1 MEQQL
6 HEFAFRTAEP
16 DACGY
21 WAEPVTFVVYRQQS
35 LQEWARLIRKAVHP
49 LIVIDE
55 QNDVRGTIEAN
66 TMLRLMTEVDSLES
80 VLPLEALEE
89 VTFVDS
95 GSSIHDLRFNDL
107 PLVLVKHESGLEGA
121 ITKERWRQANEHFF
135 RADHQQKAILE
146 TILESAYE
154 GIVIVDRQGKIVN
167 MNKAYLSFLGK
178 QTEQEVIGKF
188 VGDVIDNTELHHVVK
203 SGMPQ
208 RGKVQMIQGQKMVVH
223 RIPIWQKQHVIGA
236 IGMLIFEG
244 VSELYQI
251 LQQAG
256 PAIIREDRTE
266 VRADSVYSFEQMIGK
281 SRALQTC
288 KSFARKAARTK
299 ATVLI
304 TGESGTGKELFARSI
319 HHLSSQREG
328 PFVAVNCAAV
338 PESLLEAELFG
349 YEEGAFTGAK
359 RGGASGKFEQ
369 ASGGTLF
376 LDEVADM
383 SPAMQAKL
391 LRVLETKEIT
401 RVGGSRSMLVNV
413 RLIAATNTGL
423 EGLVETGA
431 FRQDLYYRLNV
442 IPLQLPPLRE
452 RVEDIPLLLSHYME
466 RCAADYQMKKKQF
479 GEEALRLLLSYD
491 WPGNVREL
499 VNTVN
504 YVMTMTDGT
513 EVSQADLPH
522 VFQNPVI
529 PAASLKE
536 AADAGEKHKIREVL
550 LEVGGNK
557 TEAAK
562 RLGIHRA
569 TLYRKLKEFQL
580 EE

>member
-16 DACGY
+16 DSCGY

-35 LQEWARLIRKAVHP
+35 VQEWARLIRKAVHP

-55 QNDVRGTIEAN
+55 QNEVWGTIEAN
-66 TMLRLMTEVDSLES
+66 TMLRLLTEVESLES

-89 VTFVDS
+89 VAFVES
-95 GSSIHDLRFNDL
+95 SSSIHDIRFNDL
-107 PLVLVKHESGLEGA
+107 PLVLVKHESGLAGA
-121 ITKERWRQANEHFF
+121 ITKERWRQANEHFL

-154 GIVIVDRQGKIVN
+154 GVVIVDKQGKIVS

-178 QTEQEVIGKF
+178 KTEQEVIGKF

-208 RGKVQMIQGQKMVVH
+208 RGKVQIIQGQKMVVH
-223 RIPIWQKQHVIGA
+223 RIPIWQRQDIIGA

-256 PAIIREDRTE
+256 PAMAEQGKAGEPST
-266 VRADSVYSFEQMIGK
+266 DSFYSFEQMIGK

-319 HHLSSQREG
+319 HHLSSQNEG

-391 LRVLETKEIT
+391 LRVLETKELT
-401 RVGGSRSMLVNV
+401 RVGGSGSMRVDV
-413 RLIAATNTGL
+413 RLIAATNTRL
-423 EGLVETGA
+423 EGLVESGA

-452 RVEDIPLLLSHYME
+452 RMEDIPLLLSHYME
-466 RCAADYQMKKKQF
+466 RCAADNQMKKKQF

-499 VNTVN
+499 VNTVD
-504 YVMTMTDGT
+504 YVMTMTDGA
-513 EVSQADLPH
+513 EVGQADLPH
-522 VFQNPVI
+522 IFQNPAT

-580 EE
+580 D